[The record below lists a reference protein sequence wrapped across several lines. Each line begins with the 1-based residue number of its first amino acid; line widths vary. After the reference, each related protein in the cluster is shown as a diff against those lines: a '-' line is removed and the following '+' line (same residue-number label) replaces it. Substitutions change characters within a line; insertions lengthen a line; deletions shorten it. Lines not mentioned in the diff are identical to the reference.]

1 MRYIS
6 RVLFFSC
13 HLKMYLGL
21 AFLGFLSKN
30 FFITYFVDK
39 RFMLVTTWMQVGW
52 ILVGYA

>member
-21 AFLGFLSKN
+21 AFLGFLSKK
-30 FFITYFVDK
+30 FFITCFVDI